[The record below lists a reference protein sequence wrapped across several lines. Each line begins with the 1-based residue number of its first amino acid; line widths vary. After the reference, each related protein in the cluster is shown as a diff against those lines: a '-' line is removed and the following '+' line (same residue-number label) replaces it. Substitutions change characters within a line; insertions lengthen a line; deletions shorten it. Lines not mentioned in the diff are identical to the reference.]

1 MKKYYVYVKIIEIEC
16 DIVVE
21 KRNYLE
27 KVYNELKMLI
37 FKIFLISSVAIGGWR
52 SFYEARFSG
61 NIYIYI
67 YIRFFNGY
75 FVR

>member
-67 YIRFFNGY
+67 YTFF
-75 FVR
+75 

>member
-37 FKIFLISSVAIGGWR
+37 FKIFLISSVAICGWR

-67 YIRFFNGY
+67 YTFF
-75 FVR
+75 